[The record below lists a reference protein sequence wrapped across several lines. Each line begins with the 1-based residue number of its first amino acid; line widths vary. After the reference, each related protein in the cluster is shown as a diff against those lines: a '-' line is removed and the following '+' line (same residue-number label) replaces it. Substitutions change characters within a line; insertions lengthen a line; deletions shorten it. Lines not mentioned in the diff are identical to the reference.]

1 MTKSVA
7 NLAASIA
14 GRVLGQGSATTP
26 LSDSDLRKI
35 VEQAL
40 ENVPSG
46 ARVLAIV
53 PDKTRD
59 DNTHLLFPMASQVL
73 AARKVAKLDA
83 LVAQGTHAPMTDA
96 QKRGKIG
103 ASATETP
110 NLGQI
115 FDHAWDD
122 PKSLVTLGELS
133 GERIAQLTGGL
144 MHEAVPVK
152 LNSLLAPGVY
162 DLILVFGATMP
173 HEVAGFA
180 GGAKYFF
187 PGVAG
192 PELTHMTH
200 WLGAMAEIENV
211 IGRVDTPTRR
221 VIEAAA
227 EFVSTPI
234 ISFTSVSTRDETGF
248 HTFALFAGDI
258 RKAMRRGAEISRQ
271 IHIKYTGRKYRQ
283 IIALLDSHYDEM
295 WVGGKASYKLGGI
308 IEQGGELIIYAPHL
322 NQISAT
328 HGKLIEKYGYAPLES
343 VREMVEGSPELRA
356 NLAIAAHL
364 AHVAYGGARNSEG
377 QVIPRFR
384 ITLAS
389 AVPEEVCRRVNLGY
403 MDPRTFDRA
412 NYENDPDTKIV
423 EDAGRDL
430 YLVKPYES
438 ES

>member
-1 MTKSVA
+1 MTESVA
-7 NLAASIA
+7 E
-14 GRVLGQGSATTP
+14 RVIGMGSATKP

-46 ARVLAIV
+46 TRVLAIV

-73 AARKVAKLDA
+73 AARKVAKLDV
-83 LVAQGTHAPMTDA
+83 LIAQGTHAPMTET
-96 QKRGKIG
+96 QKRAKIG
-103 ASATETP
+103 AGAAETP
-110 NLGQI
+110 NLCTI
-115 FDHAWDD
+115 FDHAWDK
-122 PKSLVTLGELS
+122 PESLVTLGELS
-133 GERIAQLTGGL
+133 GERIAQLSGGL
-144 MHEAVPVK
+144 MHDAVPVK

-162 DLILVFGATMP
+162 DLVLVFGATMP

-200 WLGAMAEIENV
+200 WLGAMAQIENV
-211 IGRVDTPTRR
+211 IGRVETPTRR

-227 EFVSTPI
+227 EFVRTPV

-271 IHIKYTGRKYRQ
+271 IHIKYTGRKYRTV
-283 IIALLDSHYDEM
+283 IALLDTHYDEM

-308 IEQGGELIIYAPHL
+308 VEEGGELIIYAPHL
-322 NQISAT
+322 NQLSAT
-328 HGKLIEKYGYAPLES
+328 HGKLIEKYGYAPLEA

-364 AHVAYGGARNSEG
+364 AHVAYSGSRNAEG
-377 QVIPRFR
+377 RVVPRYR

-403 MDPRTFDRA
+403 MDPRTFHRA
-412 NYENDPDTKIV
+412 KYENDPDARIV

>member
-1 MTKSVA
+1 MAKGVE
-7 NLAASIA
+7 
-14 GRVLGQGSATTP
+14 GQVVGQGSATTP

-35 VEQAL
+35 VVQAL

-46 ARVLAIV
+46 MRVLAIV

-73 AARKVAKLDA
+73 AARKIAKLDV
-83 LVAQGTHAPMTDA
+83 LIAQGTHASMSDT
-96 QKRGKIG
+96 QKREKIG
-103 ASATETP
+103 ASAAATP
-110 NLGQI
+110 NLGEI
-115 FDHAWDD
+115 FDHAWDK
-122 PKSLVTLGELS
+122 PEALVTLGELS
-133 GERIAQLTGGL
+133 AERITQLTGGL
-144 MHEAVPVK
+144 MREAVPVQ

-192 PELTHMTH
+192 PGLTHMTH

-211 IGRVDTPTRR
+211 IGRVETPTRR

-227 EFVSTPI
+227 EFVQTPV

-248 HTFALFAGDI
+248 HTYALFAGDI
-258 RKAMRRGAEISRQ
+258 RKTIRRGAEISKQ
-271 IHIKYTGRKYRQ
+271 IHIKYTGRKYHR
-283 IIALLDSHYDEM
+283 IIALLDTHYDEM

-328 HGKLIEKYGYAPLES
+328 HGKLIEKYGYAPLEA

-364 AHVAYGGARNSEG
+364 AHVAYGGSRNAEG
-377 QVIPRFR
+377 HVVPRFR

-403 MDPRTFDRA
+403 MDPRKFNLAD
-412 NYENDPDTKIV
+412 YEKDPDTKIV

-430 YLVKPYES
+430 YLVKPYEN